1 MVAQAESGAGHP
13 VTRAA
18 HHSPGACPQRAV
30 LNGASKSCQR
40 DHFWVG
46 FGFFFFFTLQHWMQS
61 QDELN
66 ELTQPA
72 DVFISTPL
80 INGDVGS
87 PGLLQV
93 AVSVVAAAGAPGLG
107 SCSR

>member
-1 MVAQAESGAGHP
+1 MRGIP
-13 VTRAA
+13 
-18 HHSPGACPQRAV
+18 SPGLLITAQVPARSV
-30 LNGASKSCQR
+30 LSLTVHRSPAR
-40 DHFWVG
+40 EIT
-46 FGFFFFFTLQHWMQS
+46 FGLVLVFFFFTLQHWMQS

>member
-1 MVAQAESGAGHP
+1 
-13 VTRAA
+13 
-18 HHSPGACPQRAV
+18 
-30 LNGASKSCQR
+30 
-40 DHFWVG
+40 
-46 FGFFFFFTLQHWMQS
+46 MQS